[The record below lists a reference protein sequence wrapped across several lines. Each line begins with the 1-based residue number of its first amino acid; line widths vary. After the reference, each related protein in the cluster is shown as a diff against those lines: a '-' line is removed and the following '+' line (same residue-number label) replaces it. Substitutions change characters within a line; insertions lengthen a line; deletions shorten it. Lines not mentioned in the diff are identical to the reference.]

1 MLDAP
6 DLDFRDV
13 LAAVERWRPDPQCLA
28 AGDEYARL
36 ALRCWAAAGLC
47 DQQIAQRLLD
57 LAGVSTEI
65 DTASHMAHDDSA
77 IAVARHCAIAGMSF
91 NEIIEVLV
99 NLAAEVPGWLDDP
112 NAIESLAH
120 RAIAEAAA

>member
-65 DTASHMAHDDSA
+65 DTDPDT
-77 IAVARHCAIAGMSF
+77 IAVALARHCAAMGKPRDHIIAVLAYLAVQVPF
-91 NEIIEVLV
+91 WPAADDLAEI
-99 NLAAEVPGWLDDP
+99 
-112 NAIESLAH
+112 
-120 RAIAEAAA
+120 AIAAVKEFAA